1 MTARPPLPP
10 TEPAPPIRVLVVDDS
25 AVMRRFMSTLL
36 DQEAGMVVESAA
48 DPLIAM
54 RKMEGNR
61 PDVILLDLE
70 MPRMNGLTF
79 LRKIMRGDPV
89 PVVIC
94 SSHAGRGTDNAL
106 RALEEGAVEVIA
118 KPEVG
123 ITEFL
128 HESAVLLIDTLRAA
142 SQAQVSR
149 SKSLRFTPSQ
159 PLTADAI
166 LPPRS
171 RLQLDR
177 AGADPIIAI
186 GASTGGP
193 DALAEVLAALP
204 ADTPPGVIV
213 QHMPKAFTTAFA
225 DRLNAMCQ
233 LEVRE
238 ASHGDLLQRGRF
250 LVAPGDQHLAV
261 QRRGDRFQIELIDGP
276 LVCRHRPSVDV
287 LFRSTA
293 QAAGS
298 NAVGAILTGMG
309 NDGAAGLLEM
319 RQAGAAT
326 LAQDAATSVVFGMAK
341 EASARGAVGSQLPL
355 GDLASAIL
363 RQVAEKARIS
373 LAARSAP
380 HSRLS

>member
-1 MTARPPLPP
+1 MTARPPLPA
-10 TEPAPPIRVLVVDDS
+10 TEPAPLIRVLVVDDS

-70 MPRMNGLTF
+70 MPHMNGLTF

-94 SSHAGRGTDNAL
+94 SSHAGRGTDTAL

-149 SKSLRFTPSQ
+149 SKNLRFTPSQ
-159 PLTADAI
+159 PLTADAV
-166 LPPRS
+166 LPPS
-171 RLQLDR
+171 SSLQPGR
-177 AGADPIIAI
+177 AGADPVIAI

-204 ADTPPGVIV
+204 VDTPAGVIV
-213 QHMPKAFTTAFA
+213 QHMPKAFTAAFA
-225 DRLNAMCQ
+225 NRLNGICH
-233 LEVRE
+233 LEVKE
-238 ASHGDLLQRGRF
+238 AVQGDLLKRGRF
-250 LVAPGDQHLAV
+250 LIAPGDQHMAV
-261 QRRGDRFQIELIDGP
+261 QVRGENLQIKLIDGP
-276 LVCRHRPSVDV
+276 LVSRHRPSVDV
-287 LFRSTA
+287 LFRSVA
-293 QAAGS
+293 QAAGA
-298 NAVGAILTGMG
+298 NAIGVILTGMG

-319 RQAGAAT
+319 RQAGATA
-326 LAQDAATSVVFGMAK
+326 LVQDAATSVVFGMAK
-341 EASARGAVGSQLPL
+341 EAYARDAVDCQLPL
-355 GDLASAIL
+355 GAVAQEIL
-363 RQVAEKARIS
+363 RRVAEKARIS
-373 LAARSAP
+373 HPVRSAP
-380 HSRLS
+380 LS